1 MIEVS
6 PCAPQE
12 RPDRPAEHKHRP
24 ILHVLPTFA
33 VGGVQVRTAN
43 IINHFGDRYRHAIV
57 ALDGDY
63 ACKSRLCGG
72 SVVDFPSIGTHRN
85 GLLGKLIGIRAALR
99 RLRPRMLLTYN
110 WGTTDWALANT
121 LSPVCRHIHLED
133 GFGVEEADRQFA
145 RRVLFRRIALART
158 SRVVVPSQTLVDIA
172 TRVWKLS
179 PDRVL
184 HIPNGV
190 DCSEFA
196 GPRQP
201 APHIGFR
208 KSPDELVVGTIA
220 PLRPEKN
227 LELLLRAFAAVA
239 ERFTARL
246 LIAGEGPERP
256 KLSALAKELR
266 IEDKVVFTGHVA
278 AVQEVLGVLDVFAMT
293 SKTEQMP
300 FSVLQAMAAA
310 RPIAAVDVGDVKR
323 MLAPDNRAFVVPKKN
338 EHEFRSVLERLL
350 ADPVARFDLGLQN
363 QAHVRAN
370 YPQERMFVAYE
381 SLFGES
387 NAHQTQS

>member
-1 MIEVS
+1 
-6 PCAPQE
+6 
-12 RPDRPAEHKHRP
+12 
-24 ILHVLPTFA
+24 
-33 VGGVQVRTAN
+33 
-43 IINHFGDRYRHAIV
+43 
-57 ALDGDY
+57 
-63 ACKSRLCGG
+63 
-72 SVVDFPSIGTHRN
+72 
-85 GLLGKLIGIRAALR
+85 
-99 RLRPRMLLTYN
+99 MLLTYN

-323 MLAPDNRAFVVPKKN
+323 MLAPDNRAFVAPKKN